1 MLFGKGVE
9 YMDDWEKSVKHHYL
23 REEIFTV
30 TLTWKILLIQISGM
44 QKEFVKFW
52 NKEFRQII
60 WFACSKWYI
69 IASWCV
75 WEHLEYMNLILL
87 DFFLHQ
93 DYGKQ
98 SNFKKDKSKIR
109 WTWSCLISFCIKTLA
124 SSPALKKTKV
134 KLDLL
139 TDIDILVMLEKF
151 IRGGICYA
159 IHQYAKASNK
169 YMKDCYLKVIWSGLE
184 VHRNLVKVS

>member
-1 MLFGKGVE
+1 MHVQSDTLLLADVFENVWNIWTWSCLISFCTK
-9 YMDDWEKSVKHHYL
+9 
-23 REEIFTV
+23 TV
-30 TLTWKILLIQISGM
+30 ASSPTL
-44 QKEFVKFW
+44 
-52 NKEFRQII
+52 
-60 WFACSKWYI
+60 
-69 IASWCV
+69 
-75 WEHLEYMNLILL
+75 
-87 DFFLHQ
+87 
-93 DYGKQ
+93 
-98 SNFKKDKSKIR
+98 KKTSKIG

-124 SSPALKKTKV
+124 SSRALKKTKV